1 MVAKAAAAAAAAAA
15 AGNTTTAVGVDS
27 GAVGERDI
35 ITVVDGGRMETV
47 DEARGVGL
55 RETVREA
62 AGTARRRRRHEGR
75 RVIWKI

>member
-1 MVAKAAAAAAAAAA
+1 MVAKAAAAAAA
-15 AGNTTTAVGVDS
+15 AGNTTTAVAVDS

-62 AGTARRRRRHEGR
+62 AGTARRRRRREGR